1 MTQPET
7 VPNHHARHAPFSG
20 PMGVVAALSMITGG
34 RAEDAQVAIQLSGL
48 RPGDAVVD
56 IGCGPGAAVRRAARA
71 GARAI
76 GVDPAPIML
85 RTARLLN
92 RRGVSYRQGEA
103 EQLPVDDDTAQVA
116 WSIATVHHWRD
127 LDAGLGEVRRVL
139 APGGC
144 FVAIE
149 RRTHPGAHGHAS
161 HGWTDEQA
169 AAFAAQ
175 CEERGFVDVRVERH
189 RGKRRSTVSVTAR
202 RP

>member
-1 MTQPET
+1 MTQHL
-7 VPNHHARHAPFSG
+7 VPNHHAHHAPFAG
-20 PMGVVAALSMITGG
+20 PMGVVAALSMIAG
-34 RAEDAQVAIQLSGL
+34 RDEDAQVAIRLSGL
-48 RPGDAVVD
+48 GPGDVVVD
-56 IGCGPGAAVRRAARA
+56 IGCGAGAAVRQAVRA

-85 RTARLLN
+85 RTARLLT
-92 RRGVSYRQGEA
+92 RRGASYRPGAA
-103 EQLPVDDDTAQVA
+103 EQLPVDDEAAPVA

-127 LDAGLGEVRRVL
+127 LDAGLREVRRVL
-139 APGGC
+139 APNGC

-149 RRTHPGAHGHAS
+149 RHTHPDAHGLAS

-169 AAFAAQ
+169 AAFGSL
-175 CEERGFVDVRVERH
+175 CEEHGFVDARVDGH

>member
-1 MTQPET
+1 MTQQET
-7 VPNHHARHAPFSG
+7 VPNHHAHHASFSG

-48 RPGDAVVD
+48 GPGDAVID
-56 IGCGPGAAVRRAARA
+56 IGCGPGAAVRQAVRA
-71 GARAI
+71 GAQAI

-85 RTARLLN
+85 RTARLLT
-92 RRGVSYRQGEA
+92 RRGVSYRQGAA
-103 EQLPVDDDTAQVA
+103 EQLPVDDGTAQVA

-127 LDAGLGEVRRVL
+127 LDAGLREVRRVL
-139 APGGC
+139 EPGGR

-149 RRTHPGAHGHAS
+149 RRTHPDAHGHAS
-161 HGWTDEQA
+161 HGWTDERA
-169 AAFAAQ
+169 AAFAAR
-175 CEERGFVDVRVERH
+175 CEDHGFVDARVERH

>member
-1 MTQPET
+1 MTPHET
-7 VPNHHARHAPFSG
+7 VPNHHAHHAPFSG
-20 PMGVVAALSMITGG
+20 AMGVVAALSMITGRG
-34 RAEDAQVAIQLSGL
+34 EDAQVAIQLSGL
-48 RPGDAVVD
+48 SPGDAVVD
-56 IGCGPGAAVRRAARA
+56 IGCGPGAAVRQAARA

-85 RTARLLN
+85 RTARLLT
-92 RRGVSYRQGEA
+92 RRGVSYRQGAA
-103 EQLPVDDDTAQVA
+103 EQLPVDDSAAQVA

-127 LDAGLGEVRRVL
+127 LDAGLREVRRVL

-149 RRTHPGAHGHAS
+149 RHTHPDAHGLAS

-175 CEERGFVDVRVERH
+175 CEGHGFVDAQVERH